1 MAIASSIKQGA
12 ARYAVAGLIAGG
24 LMLGAA
30 VPAFALDASSVA
42 GTMSNGTGNT
52 ASTDVYLQADTDKL
66 IVAAPTQ
73 INMIVQAD
81 GTLTGPSAAATQL
94 QNGSAFGVHVK
105 NIKATAK
112 NGFALE
118 QTAAA
123 NDSVSMTITPR
134 TDKATAVNLAS
145 CLDGGLN
152 VSDGNWTLTKKGTEA
167 DTIHLFT
174 GGTLSNITKDLS
186 ANQQFGTID
195 WTFAPGNTNDLG
207 PR

>member
-1 MAIASSIKQGA
+1 
-12 ARYAVAGLIAGG
+12 
-24 LMLGAA
+24 MLGAA
-30 VPAFALDASSVA
+30 APAFALDASSVA

-105 NIKATAK
+105 NIKATAE

-123 NDSVSMTITPR
+123 NDSVSMNITPGSG
-134 TDKATAVNLAS
+134 TAVNLAS
-145 CLDGGLN
+145 CLDGGKTIAG
-152 VSDGNWTLTKKGTEA
+152 SDWNLTKKGTDGA
-167 DTIHLFT
+167 AIDLAT
-174 GGTLSNITKDLS
+174 GGTMSNVTKDLS

-195 WTFAPGNTNDLG
+195 WTFAAGNL
-207 PR
+207 

>member
-1 MAIASSIKQGA
+1 
-12 ARYAVAGLIAGG
+12 
-24 LMLGAA
+24 
-30 VPAFALDASSVA
+30 
-42 GTMSNGTGNT
+42 MSDGSGNT
-52 ASTDVYLQADTDKL
+52 ASTAVWLQADTDKL

-81 GTLTGPSAAATQL
+81 GTMTGPTTANIK
-94 QNGSAFGVHVK
+94 NGSAFTVRVK

-112 NGFALE
+112 GGFALE
-118 QTAAA
+118 QTAKA

-152 VSDGNWTLTKKGTEA
+152 VSDGNWTLTKKDTEA
-167 DTIHLFT
+167 DTIHLIT

-186 ANQQFGTID
+186 ANQQFCTID
-195 WTFAPGNTNDLG
+195 WTFAPGNTNNLG

>member
-30 VPAFALDASSVA
+30 APAFALDASSVA

-81 GTLTGPSAAATQL
+81 GTLTGLSAAATQL
-94 QNGSAFGVHVK
+94 QNGSAFGIHVK

-123 NDSVSMTITPR
+123 NDSVSMNITPGSG
-134 TDKATAVNLAS
+134 TAVNLAS
-145 CLDGGLN
+145 CLDGGKTIAG
-152 VSDGNWTLTKKGTEA
+152 SDWNLTKKGTDGA
-167 DTIHLFT
+167 AIDLATD
-174 GGTLSNITKDLS
+174 GTMSNITKDLS

-195 WTFAPGNTNDLG
+195 WTFAAGNL
-207 PR
+207 

>member
-30 VPAFALDASSVA
+30 APAFALDASSVA

-123 NDSVSMTITPR
+123 NDSVSMNITPGSG
-134 TDKATAVNLAS
+134 TAVNLAS
-145 CLDGGLN
+145 CLDGGKTIAG
-152 VSDGNWTLTKKGTEA
+152 SDWNLTKKGTDGA
-167 DTIHLFT
+167 AIDLAT
-174 GGTLSNITKDLS
+174 GGTMSNITKDLA

-195 WTFAPGNTNDLG
+195 WTFAAGNL
-207 PR
+207 

>member
-12 ARYAVAGLIAGG
+12 ARYAVAGLIEGG

-30 VPAFALDASSVA
+30 APAFALEASSTP

-66 IVAAPTQ
+66 IVADTTQ

-81 GTLTGPSAAATQL
+81 GTLTGPSTANIK
-94 QNGSAFGVHVK
+94 NGSAFTIRVK

-123 NDSVSMTITPR
+123 NDSVSMNITPR

-174 GGTLSNITKDLS
+174 GGTMSNITKDLS
-186 ANQQFGTID
+186 ANQQFATID